1 MTTWTEYR
9 AELAHISAT
18 ALDEFVMAMEIRET
32 YPKNDAGYVAREW
45 ENKSILECRHIED
58 KAAQARQQ
66 AMAKLLATPADQRGP
81 RL

>member
-9 AELAHISAT
+9 EELAHISAT
-18 ALDEFVMAMEIRET
+18 AMEEFMRAMEIRET

-45 ENKSILECRHIED
+45 ENKSIQECRQIED
-58 KAAQARQQ
+58 KATQARQQ
-66 AMAKLLATPADQRGP
+66 ALAKLLATPADQRGP